1 MTTTDTA
8 PARSSDNTIQPRQEE
23 ITSACVASDTSKVA
37 LGQTLSGITPPGVEG
52 IVLSGSGLIVD
63 GDIEL
68 TPQKYNVLFSTVLS
82 LNKSCNWLLGDTL
95 LLADRTWGNQHTGS
109 KYEEAAAATGLSLCT
124 IRHIVSTCKAFPR
137 ELRHADLSFKHHSE
151 AVRLQDNPDVQAEVL
166 QKASNEKM
174 STKLLRKEI
183 VKRKHILATTAPS
196 ETDDAPVADAK
207 PKKRDVLGFELLGLP
222 ERVSPDAP
230 PMWDILKFHQWIK
243 KTDAY
248 EFDRE
253 KCEKAL
259 ELFEPILDFHAD
271 VKARLAELDEG
282 QPS

>member
-1 MTTTDTA
+1 MTNTDTSLA
-8 PARSSDNTIQPRQEE
+8 CPSGINTPAA
-23 ITSACVASDTSKVA
+23 SAKGGRCIVDDTSKVA
-37 LGQTLSGITPPGVEG
+37 LGETFSGITAPGADG
-52 IVLSGSGLIVD
+52 IVLSASGLIVD
-63 GDIEL
+63 GNLEL
-68 TPQKYNVLFSTVLS
+68 TPQKYNTLFSTVLS
-82 LNKSCNWLLGDTL
+82 LSKSCNWLLGDTL
-95 LLADRTWGNQHTGS
+95 LLADRTWGNRFTGS

-124 IRHIVSTCKAFPR
+124 IRNIVSTCKLFPR
-137 ELRHADLSFKHHSE
+137 EQRHADLSFTHHRE
-151 AVRLQDNPDVQAEVL
+151 AVRLVETPEVLNEVL
-166 QKASNEKM
+166 QQASDEHM
-174 STKLLRKEI
+174 SVKSLRKEI
-183 VKRKHILATTAPS
+183 VRRKHILATTAPS

-222 ERVSPDAP
+222 ECVSPDAP

-259 ELFEPILDFHAD
+259 ELLEPILDFHAD
-271 VKARLAELDEG
+271 VKARLAELDEE